1 MAEGFVDVVVEATG
15 RVETVPADWVGHP
28 VLGVGITP
36 VPVAA
41 EPVDPAEAPTER
53 NTVAEIDDFAA
64 GYGIDLGEASTKAE
78 KVAVIDEALAA
89 VAPPEPEPVP
99 AGNPDVQTVFGQA
112 SDESPYPAVAAAQD
126 HPTSPDGIEPSDETP
141 AAGDEEH

>member
-1 MAEGFVDVVVEATG
+1 MAEAFVDVVVEATG

-53 NTVAEIDDFAA
+53 NTVTEIDDFAA
-64 GYGIDLGEASTKAE
+64 EHGIDLGEANTKAE
-78 KVAVIDEALAA
+78 KVAVIDQALAA
-89 VAPPEPEPVP
+89 ATPPEAEPAVT
-99 AGNPDVQTVFGQA
+99 GNPDVQTAFGQA
-112 SDESPYPAVAAAQD
+112 SDESPYPVVAAAQN
-126 HPTSPDGIEPSDETP
+126 HHTSPDGIEPSDETP